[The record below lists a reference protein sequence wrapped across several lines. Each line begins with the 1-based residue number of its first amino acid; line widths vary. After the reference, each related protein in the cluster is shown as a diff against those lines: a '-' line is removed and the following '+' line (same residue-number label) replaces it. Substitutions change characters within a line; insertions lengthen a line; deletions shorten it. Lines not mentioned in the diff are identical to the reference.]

1 MSPMAKMFGT
11 LVRICESTGMKPRSF
26 TATPAFS
33 APIFLPFGVRPTET
47 RIMS

>member
-26 TATPAFS
+26 TVTPAAS
-33 APIFLPFGVRPTET
+33 APIFLPFGVRPTDT
-47 RIMS
+47 STIS